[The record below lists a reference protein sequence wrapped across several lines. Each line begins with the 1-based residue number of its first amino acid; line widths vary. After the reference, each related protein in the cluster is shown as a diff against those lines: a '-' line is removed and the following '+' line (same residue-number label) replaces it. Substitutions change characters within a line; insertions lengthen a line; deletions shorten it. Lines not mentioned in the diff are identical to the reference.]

1 MIKTLPDTWLSTTL
15 GAFSDLVN
23 GRAFKSSDWSTT
35 GLPIIRIQNLRNPKA
50 AFNRFAGE
58 TDERHQVA
66 DGDLLFAWSGTP
78 GTSFRA
84 YVWSGGPAILNQ
96 HIFKIVFDPDVANV
110 GFVRTAINAHLPALI
125 KQAKGGAGLKHLT
138 RADVEAIPVPLP
150 PRAEQDRIVAA
161 MERSV
166 GRLAGIDA
174 ELAGL
179 GDTIPLLER
188 QVLAGLIIDQPEPS
202 AQDGGVASLVFDSD
216 ATPARVRD
224 LGEVQIGRQRSP
236 DVHNGPSMRPYLRV
250 ANVLDDRIDAS
261 DLMMMHFEDAE
272 FERYRLM
279 PGDILLNEGQSL
291 ELVGRAAMYRG
302 EPADIAFT
310 NTLVRFR
317 AGPLVDPDY
326 ALLVFRAY
334 QKIGRFRE
342 IARITTNLAHL
353 GAGRFA
359 KLDFPLRP
367 VDEQKRIASAAQGL
381 IVKLRACA
389 SQLALLRGEAQNLI
403 ASIEA
408 EALAG
413 RLSEQV
419 EGERPPV
426 IVRLQTPRRRPAR
439 AETAARPHAK
449 KAVSKDDMSTISLI
463 EALVRSSTPL
473 DGQAL
478 FAAAGYPEDASII
491 QVEQFFL
498 ELRSA
503 VSTGRIRQSTSGDQ
517 LFSVAETGS

>member
-35 GLPIIRIQNLRNPKA
+35 GLPIIRIQNLRNSKA

-58 TDERHQVA
+58 VDERHQVA

-96 HIFKIVFDPDVANV
+96 HIFKIVFNRDVASAD
-110 GFVRTAINAHLPALI
+110 FVKTAINAHLPALI

-138 RADVEAIPVPLP
+138 RADVEAIPIPLP
-150 PRAEQDRIVAA
+150 PRAEQDRVVVA
-161 MERSV
+161 MERTA

-174 ELAGL
+174 ELAEL

-188 QVLAGLIIDQPEPS
+188 QVLAELVIGQPEPP
-202 AQDGGVASLVFDSD
+202 AQDGGVADLDVESD

-224 LGEVQIGRQRSP
+224 LGEVQVGRQRSP

-250 ANVLDDRIDAS
+250 ANVLDDRIDTS

-291 ELVGRAAMYRG
+291 ELVGRAAMYCG
-302 EPADIAFT
+302 EPADVAFT

-353 GAGRFA
+353 GVRRFA

-381 IVKLRACA
+381 IMKLRACA

-426 IVRLQTPRRRPAR
+426 IVRLQTPRRRPSR
-439 AETAARPHAK
+439 AETAAGSRAK
-449 KAVSKDDMSTISLI
+449 KTVSKDNMPTISLI
-463 EALVRSSTPL
+463 EALARSSKPL
-473 DGQAL
+473 DGQRL
-478 FAAAGYPEDASII
+478 FAAAGYPKDASII

-503 VSTGRIRQSTSGDQ
+503 ISTGRIRQSTSGDQ
-517 LFSVAETGS
+517 LFSVVESGS